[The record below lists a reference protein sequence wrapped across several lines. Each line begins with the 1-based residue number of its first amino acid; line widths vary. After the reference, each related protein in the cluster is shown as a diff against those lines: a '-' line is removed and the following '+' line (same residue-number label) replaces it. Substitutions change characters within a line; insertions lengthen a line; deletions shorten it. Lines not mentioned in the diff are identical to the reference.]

1 MEKTDK
7 YEGIIQ
13 SILNPADAFVSA
25 QEFMLVL
32 MFLPYCAEHG
42 KLVTAFMPLAMLAPI
57 AFMPL
62 VYSLLHRFDTL
73 LFGRYH
79 LVMPLSAFLSAPFF
93 VLTFSA
99 RGAGA
104 SAACAIFFGLFFF
117 VLFSLVY
124 KYCAFS
130 VRVRLYGGGVKSPS
144 LAYMCFFTAGAAA
157 AVACVFGFRHYDPST
172 AFVNSA
178 YVISAV
184 QVILAIAQYLTTFY
198 GIPRLG
204 GRRVQSVKSV
214 FRLFYTGLNGR
225 TYGSSLL
232 FMSAFA
238 IQLMLVAYLAVVRT
252 SPVYGAIAAA
262 AACAAF
268 VIAAWVCR
276 FKANARSVWLS
287 VAQFL
292 FISAS
297 GALCITALFVDAGEA
312 VNAILPA
319 LAAALSG
326 AGAAVA
332 VRQTQLRF
340 LTVGKRQTHGIV
352 FLLVNI
358 TACAALAVGFVAVS
372 AVAFT
377 DFGVIPAACAFGAS
391 ACLGIAALATAQ
403 RARVAAEYVPA
414 PSYEYDA
421 GDAAACAADA
431 TDIENTSILPD
442 DDRDNT

>member
-1 MEKTDK
+1 M
-7 YEGIIQ
+7 
-13 SILNPADAFVSA
+13 
-25 QEFMLVL
+25 
-32 MFLPYCAEHG
+32 
-42 KLVTAFMPLAMLAPI
+42 
-57 AFMPL
+57 
-62 VYSLLHRFDTL
+62 
-73 LFGRYH
+73 
-79 LVMPLSAFLSAPFF
+79 
-93 VLTFSA
+93 
-99 RGAGA
+99 
-104 SAACAIFFGLFFF
+104 
-117 VLFSLVY
+117 
-124 KYCAFS
+124 
-130 VRVRLYGGGVKSPS
+130 
-144 LAYMCFFTAGAAA
+144 
-157 AVACVFGFRHYDPST
+157 
-172 AFVNSA
+172 
-178 YVISAV
+178 
-184 QVILAIAQYLTTFY
+184 
-198 GIPRLG
+198 
-204 GRRVQSVKSV
+204 QSVKSV

-252 SPVYGAIAAA
+252 SPVYGAVAAA

-292 FISAS
+292 FVSAS

-358 TACAALAVGFVAVS
+358 TACAAIAVGFVAVS

-414 PSYEYDA
+414 PSYEYDV

-442 DDRDNT
+442 DDRDNTEGDHL